1 MVERIISNND
11 QEKPQ
16 SHSLVLAFNVTQRA
30 ALVCLCRNLFWQTI
44 LADDFGKEEI
54 TANRMRVR
62 FHQNCEIPSVDLRF
76 PKLYVGRLTSP

>member
-11 QEKPQ
+11 QEKTQ

-44 LADDFGKEEI
+44 LAKRKLPLIACEFDFIKI
-54 TANRMRVR
+54 VKYLRSIYDFR
-62 FHQNCEIPSVDLRF
+62 NC
-76 PKLYVGRLTSP
+76 TSAV